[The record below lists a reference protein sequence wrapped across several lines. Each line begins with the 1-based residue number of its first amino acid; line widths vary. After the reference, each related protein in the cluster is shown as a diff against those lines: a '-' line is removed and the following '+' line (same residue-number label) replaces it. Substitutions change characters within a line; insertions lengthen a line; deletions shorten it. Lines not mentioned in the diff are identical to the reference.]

1 MGDLDP
7 MMADDAKRLVRY
19 LLSRL
24 RKSAWESSS
33 SGCLRKDF
41 RSLPGRR
48 VVDRAGFGEEEWKI
62 EFVFMPKVD

>member
-24 RKSAWESSS
+24 RKSAWESSAF
-33 SGCLRKDF
+33 GCLRQDF
-41 RSLPGRR
+41 RSLPGKCME
-48 VVDRAGFGEEEWKI
+48 DRASSQ
-62 EFVFMPKVD
+62 